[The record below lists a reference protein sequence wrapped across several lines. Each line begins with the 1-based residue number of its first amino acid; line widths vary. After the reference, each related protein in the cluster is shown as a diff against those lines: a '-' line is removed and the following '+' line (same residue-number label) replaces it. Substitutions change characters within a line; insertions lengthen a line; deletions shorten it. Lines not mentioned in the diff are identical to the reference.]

1 MSRRRQQSRS
11 SHAYCVGDYEQAME
25 HALAVYEG
33 ADTRAAAMLMFC
45 LEHEAM
51 PAAYRLVA
59 QPTLD
64 ELRERLDPEELAA
77 AREAAAGLDLDEL
90 ALDTP
95 GTRVR

>member
-1 MSRRRQQSRS
+1 
-11 SHAYCVGDYEQAME
+11 
-25 HALAVYEG
+25 
-33 ADTRAAAMLMFC
+33 
-45 LEHEAM
+45 M
-51 PAAYRLVA
+51 PAATRLVA

>member
-1 MSRRRQQSRS
+1 MSARRTPGIRR
-11 SHAYCVGDYEQAME
+11 GTPFT
-25 HALAVYEG
+25 ALSGIGVLLCREG

-77 AREAAAGLDLDEL
+77 ARQAAAGLDLDEL
-90 ALDTP
+90 ASDTL
-95 GTRVR
+95 GARVR